1 MTLAIFSL
9 LHSMSALLID
19 FPVFLLII
27 CPLLILIGTA
37 MPPLK
42 ARPWLLAALLALAV
56 GTGSLFIVFP
66 SARTL
71 GPLVNRNVAAQ
82 AGLCIYEG
90 LATEAKII
98 FTGLLAIDI
107 AVFFM
112 PDFLRRRDS
121 RLFSTVLPLSFLVL
135 YSAGAAFLVQ
145 TVDSAADAA
154 RQLNVQATASA
165 PALQTPYQAA
175 EEEHK

>member
-1 MTLAIFSL
+1 MTTAALSL
-9 LHSMSALLID
+9 LHSMRCLLID

-27 CPLLILIGTA
+27 CPLLNLIGAA
-37 MPPLK
+37 MPPLR

-66 SARTL
+66 SAKSL
-71 GPLVNRNVAAQ
+71 GPLGSQNAADW
-82 AGLCIYEG
+82 ARLCIYEG

-98 FTGLLAIDI
+98 FTGLTVIDI

-112 PDFLRRRDS
+112 PDFLHRRDS
-121 RLFSTVLPLSFLVL
+121 RLFSTVLPLSFLIL
-135 YSAGAAFLVQ
+135 YSAGATLLVQ

-154 RQLNVQATASA
+154 HRMSFEATPLAAA
-165 PALQTPYQAA
+165 PQTPLYAA
-175 EEEHK
+175 EEDRK